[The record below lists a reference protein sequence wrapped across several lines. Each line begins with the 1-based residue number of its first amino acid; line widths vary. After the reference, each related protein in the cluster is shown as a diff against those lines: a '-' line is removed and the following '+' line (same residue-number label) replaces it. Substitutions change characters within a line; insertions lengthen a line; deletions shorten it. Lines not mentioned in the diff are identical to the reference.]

1 MQDIIID
8 KHILDFGSGDAA
20 IHISIV
26 SNSLNTQIQN
36 DNYELSSVS
45 TSQSFQLNTWYHIAY
60 TLNGN
65 TATIYINGIS
75 VGSISNSISPDNII
89 TTSNFFGKDGGN
101 LMATSL
107 ILDEVRIYK
116 GAMTSNQVLT
126 DYNNIQ
132 LVTSK
137 FADMKKFKT

>member
-8 KHILDFGSGDAA
+8 KHILSFGSGFSV
-20 IHISIV
+20 IRISILL
-26 SNSLNTQIQN
+26 NSLNTMIQN
-36 DNYELSSVS
+36 DVFQSSVS
-45 TSQSFQLNTWYHIAY
+45 TSQSFQLNTWHHIAY

-75 VGSISNSISPDNII
+75 VGSISNSISPDNIE

-132 LVTSK
+132 IVTSK

>member
-1 MQDIIID
+1 M
-8 KHILDFGSGDAA
+8 
-20 IHISIV
+20 
-26 SNSLNTQIQN
+26 IQN
-36 DNYELSSVS
+36 DNYDQSFVS

-60 TLNGN
+60 TLYGN

-75 VGSISNSISPDNII
+75 VGSISNSISPDNIE
-89 TTSNFFGKDGGN
+89 TSSNFFGKDGSM
-101 LMATSL
+101 MATSL

-132 LVTSK
+132 IATSK
-137 FADMKKFKT
+137 FADMKNSKFN

>member
-1 MQDIIID
+1 M
-8 KHILDFGSGDAA
+8 
-20 IHISIV
+20 
-26 SNSLNTQIQN
+26 IQN
-36 DNYELSSVS
+36 DVFQSSVS

>member
-8 KHILDFGSGDAA
+8 KHILSFGSGYSA
-20 IHISIV
+20 IHISIL
-26 SNSLNTQIQN
+26 SNSLNTMIQN
-36 DNYELSSVS
+36 DNYDQSFVS

-60 TLNGN
+60 TLYGN

-75 VGSISNSISPDNII
+75 VGSISNSISPDNIE
-89 TTSNFFGKDGGN
+89 TSSNFFGKDGSM
-101 LMATSL
+101 MATSL

-132 LVTSK
+132 IATSK
-137 FADMKKFKT
+137 FADMKNSKFN

>member
-1 MQDIIID
+1 LQDIIID
-8 KHILDFGSGDAA
+8 KHILSFGSGFSV
-20 IHISIV
+20 IRISILL
-26 SNSLNTQIQN
+26 NSLNTMIQN
-36 DNYELSSVS
+36 DVFQSSVS

-75 VGSISNSISPDNII
+75 VGSISNSISPDNIE

-132 LVTSK
+132 IATSK
-137 FADMKKFKT
+137 FADMKEFKT

>member
-1 MQDIIID
+1 LQDIIID
-8 KHILDFGSGDAA
+8 KHILSFGSGFSV
-20 IHISIV
+20 IRISILL
-26 SNSLNTQIQN
+26 NSLNTMIQN
-36 DNYELSSVS
+36 DVFQSSVS

-75 VGSISNSISPDNII
+75 VGSISNSISPDNIE

-132 LVTSK
+132 IATSK